1 MLNWSVM
8 IKKWTLNVLISL
20 DQLLNTVFGGDPD
33 ETISSRLGKLKVR
46 HGIIPW
52 YRPLAKTLDY
62 LLDAVDENHCI
73 DAIERDEGKDALY
86 D

>member
-1 MLNWSVM
+1 M
-8 IKKWTLNVLISL
+8 IKKWAWNILISL
-20 DQLLNTVFGGDPD
+20 DQLLNTMFGGDPD

-46 HGIIPW
+46 YSGVIPW

-73 DAIERDEGKDALY
+73 DAIEHDEGKDALY